1 MHFALKLPFRN
12 HGFTLTL
19 VCWLVVGSAAA
30 CASPVSAPGLTPI
43 PTPAVLYVPAVPP
56 TARVIPFPSPTPV
69 QPGSSRMFAGLLAR
83 PDISPPSQ
91 MTPTVPDISPLSPV
105 TPTAASIPTLSSTAS
120 PQPTVASSPSA
131 VPTAGLD
138 PTATPHPDSAS
149 GLESVNGPASST
161 PVPVLTP
168 APAPVSAP
176 SPVPTPLPT
185 ATPTPSPSP
194 TPTPTKTPQPTAT
207 PLPPPTATPRPTP
220 TPTPVPAPSPEGS
233 CRPDQVDIN
242 RAAVSDL
249 DKIIHIGSA
258 RAAQLIT
265 LRPFSSVDDMVRIK
279 GIGPARL
286 RDIKE
291 QGLACVSN

>member
-1 MHFALKLPFRN
+1 MTSAVHFALKIPFRN
-12 HGFTLTL
+12 HGFTLAL
-19 VCWLVVGSAAA
+19 VCWLVAGSAAA

-43 PTPAVLYVPAVPP
+43 PTPASLNVPAVPP

-91 MTPTVPDISPLSPV
+91 MTPTALEFSPPPAV
-105 TPTAASIPTLSSTAS
+105 TPAAEAIPVLSSTAS

-131 VPTAGLD
+131 VPAAGLD
-138 PTATPHPDSAS
+138 PTATPHPDSAPAW
-149 GLESVNGPASST
+149 ESADGPPSST
-161 PVPVLTP
+161 PEPGPPLTP
-168 APAPVSAP
+168 TPVVAP
-176 SPVPTPLPT
+176 SPMPTPSPT
-185 ATPTPSPSP
+185 ATPS
-194 TPTPTKTPQPTAT
+194 PTPTKTPQPTAT

-220 TPTPVPAPSPEGS
+220 TPVPAPSPEGS

-242 RAAVSDL
+242 GAAISDL
-249 DKIIHIGSA
+249 DRIRHIGPA